1 MTQQPFNPTP
11 IDPALWEQQRQQ
23 NKNEQ
28 RQRSLKVGGILGG
41 IALAGIIGVGIGSAG
56 NTAPTP
62 QAVEDSDEYQELAEQ
77 LDAAES
83 DLEDAQA
90 DLEDIAG
97 DVPAR
102 EAAVEEA
109 EAALAEREAAV
120 ASAEGE
126 VSERE
131 AAVGIVEETI
141 AANTFD
147 GDGIYVVGE
156 DIQAGTYRSS
166 GSSYCYWERLSGL
179 SGDFDDI
186 ITNDTGEGPMVV
198 TISPNDAAFSSTG
211 CAEWTLSE

>member
-1 MTQQPFNPTP
+1 MTQQPFNPKP

-23 NKNEQ
+23 NLRDQ
-28 RQRSLKVGGILGG
+28 RQRTLKVGGVLGA
-41 IALAGIIGVGIGSAG
+41 IALAGVIGIGVGSAGSA
-56 NTAPTP
+56 APSP
-62 QAVEDSDEYQELAEQ
+62 QAVEDSEEYRDLADQ

-120 ASAEGE
+120 VSAEGE

-131 AAVGIVEETI
+131 AAVGVVEETI

-147 GDGIYVVGE
+147 GEGLYIVGE
-156 DIQAGTYRSS
+156 DIQPGTYRSAGS
-166 GSSYCYWERLSGL
+166 GYCYWERLSGL
-179 SGDFDDI
+179 SGEFDDL
-186 ITNDTGEGPMVV
+186 ITNDTGEGPMAV
-198 TISPNDAAFSSTG
+198 TISPNDVAFSTNG
-211 CAEWTLSE
+211 CAEWTLAD